1 MFEERIVVLR
11 WDGRDVEGESLGN
24 PGLFRL
30 SVAFAYL
37 PEKKGFRQKK
47 VWEGREMGSGF
58 HLLPQPWMSVLRNQR
73 MTNSIMRTSLFDFF
87 QQMGRA
93 ATNER

>member
-37 PEKKGFRQKK
+37 PEKKRFSSKK
-47 VWEGREMGSGF
+47 GLGGEGDGVGVSSSSTVVAVGVAEPANDQLDYDDVSLR
-58 HLLPQPWMSVLRNQR
+58 LLS
-73 MTNSIMRTSLFDFF
+73 TD
-87 QQMGRA
+87 GA
-93 ATNER
+93 GGDE